1 MKLIYTK
8 HSLTSTVLFTSTPD
22 DSLGNVTSKYRI
34 STLAYKYTIFIC
46 MFDMKV
52 SVVVLTLLAVIAF
65 AVMVIMVCATV
76 AVVVSCSCHRNQTV
90 INGKLNNFKCAC
102 INNIILF

>member
-1 MKLIYTK
+1 MTGFYYQLLYNFTVKLIYTK

-34 STLAYKYTIFIC
+34 LVQLAYKYTIFIC

-65 AVMVIMVCATV
+65 AVMVIMVCAT
-76 AVVVSCSCHRNQTV
+76 T
-90 INGKLNNFKCAC
+90 L
-102 INNIILF
+102 